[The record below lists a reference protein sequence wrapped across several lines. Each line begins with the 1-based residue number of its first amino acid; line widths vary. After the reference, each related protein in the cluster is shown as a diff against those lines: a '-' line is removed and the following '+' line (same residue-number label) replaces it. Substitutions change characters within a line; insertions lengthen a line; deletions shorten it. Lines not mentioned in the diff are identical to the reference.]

1 MIVASFGCYFVK
13 TRHDHEMA
21 AAWTPSRRRCR
32 GATAPVHDRGGFFA
46 VCADNPPRSWIA
58 GHLVAQAAALDL
70 AGRGG
75 ARDCGHHGDPPRVLE
90 LCQPP
95 VQVTTQPLDVGD
107 YAVDGNY
114 RGPDDLAAG
123 ADELAGPAGEVQVS
137 VLVELTGVAGPVDAV
152 VQHGRRLLAEPVI
165 AVHHRRGREA
175 HLTLVQPQRPGKG
188 GPPDGAGAL
197 GDLPVLQ
204 RRHAASLGG
213 TVHHPR

>member
-114 RGPDDLAAG
+114 RGADDLAPGRVRHADHGQVGDAVQAPQRGLHLDRPDGLAAG
-123 ADELAGPAGEVQVS
+123 ADELAGAAGEVQVS
-137 VLVELTGVAGPVDAV
+137 VL
-152 VQHGRRLLAEPVI
+152 
-165 AVHHRRGREA
+165 
-175 HLTLVQPQRPGKG
+175 
-188 GPPDGAGAL
+188 
-197 GDLPVLQ
+197 
-204 RRHAASLGG
+204 
-213 TVHHPR
+213 